1 MKEIFNPNLYHGKH
15 KSKNFFEGWYYKIV
29 DKKNNYKLAIIPGIS
44 YGNSHDEHHSFI
56 QIFNGKDIKFDYL
69 SYDVE
74 DFKYNNNKFRICIN
88 SNIFSLEN
96 INISINNKDININ
109 GNMIFKNIVKWPDSI
124 INPGSMGFYNY
135 LRFMECYSRVCVMNG
150 SIGGELNINGISYY
164 YNTNNSI
171 YSTNTVS
178 YKKALVINPS
188 IMNNFEDVNTYQ
200 IKIRFQ
206 KKYFQNIWSEWSNT
220 ITLYK
225 SKITELNLLVDQII
239 EISHYKTV
247 RNYST
252 RLYDVYF
259 INRNFLPKDNIDKN
273 QYDIIITENYQG
285 IYDTILAI
293 KNKVNNYATFDSER
307 ENIKFNQNINDLDG
321 NNKVTKGEII
331 TANKISN
338 NPIGRNYMNILINDM
353 NKLY

>member
-135 LRFMECYSRVCVMNG
+135 LRFMECYSHVCVMTG
-150 SIGGELNINGISYY
+150 SIVGELNINGINVDFTGGKVYIEKNWGSSFPKSWIWIQSNFFKNRKASVTCSVATIPFPIRDFTGFLIGVTLENQFYSFTTINHSKINISSLGDDVILTATKKNLKLTLRTY
-164 YNTNNSI
+164 SNPEYFLTLKAPNNGSMI
-171 YSTNTVS
+171 ASVKETISGKVYMLLEDTYLN
-178 YKKALVINPS
+178 KVI
-188 IMNNFEDVNTYQ
+188 FEDTGFSAGIEYGGD
-200 IKIRFQ
+200 F
-206 KKYFQNIWSEWSNT
+206 KKF
-220 ITLYK
+220 
-225 SKITELNLLVDQII
+225 
-239 EISHYKTV
+239 
-247 RNYST
+247 
-252 RLYDVYF
+252 
-259 INRNFLPKDNIDKN
+259 
-273 QYDIIITENYQG
+273 
-285 IYDTILAI
+285 
-293 KNKVNNYATFDSER
+293 
-307 ENIKFNQNINDLDG
+307 FN
-321 NNKVTKGEII
+321 
-331 TANKISN
+331 
-338 NPIGRNYMNILINDM
+338 
-353 NKLY
+353 

>member
-135 LRFMECYSRVCVMNG
+135 LRFMECYSQVCVMNG
-150 SIGGELNINGISYY
+150 SIVGELNINGINVDFTGGKVYIEKNWGSSFPKSWIWIQSNFFKSRKASVTCSVATIPFPIRDFTGFLIGVTLENQFYSFTTINHSKINISSLGDDVILTATKKNFKLTLRTY
-164 YNTNNSI
+164 SNPEYFLTLKAPNNGSMTASVKETI
-171 YSTNTVS
+171 SGKVYMLLEDTYLN
-178 YKKALVINPS
+178 KVI
-188 IMNNFEDVNTYQ
+188 FEDTGFGVGIEYGGD
-200 IKIRFQ
+200 F
-206 KKYFQNIWSEWSNT
+206 KKF
-220 ITLYK
+220 
-225 SKITELNLLVDQII
+225 
-239 EISHYKTV
+239 
-247 RNYST
+247 
-252 RLYDVYF
+252 
-259 INRNFLPKDNIDKN
+259 
-273 QYDIIITENYQG
+273 
-285 IYDTILAI
+285 
-293 KNKVNNYATFDSER
+293 
-307 ENIKFNQNINDLDG
+307 FN
-321 NNKVTKGEII
+321 
-331 TANKISN
+331 
-338 NPIGRNYMNILINDM
+338 
-353 NKLY
+353 